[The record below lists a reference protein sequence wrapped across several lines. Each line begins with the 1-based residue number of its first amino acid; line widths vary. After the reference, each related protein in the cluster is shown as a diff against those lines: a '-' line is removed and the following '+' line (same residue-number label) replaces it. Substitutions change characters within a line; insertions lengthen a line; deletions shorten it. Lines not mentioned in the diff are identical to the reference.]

1 MVAALSIGEFQISN
15 LIAGF
20 RYRNYPIVL
29 PQAFYGARM
38 ACAATVAARPRR
50 ARDARVHQHHAT
62 PEVNQ
67 P

>member
-29 PQAFYGARM
+29 PQAFYGATGWPARRLSLLVL
-38 ACAATVAARPRR
+38 AVLATLVSTSTMQRLK
-50 ARDARVHQHHAT
+50 
-62 PEVNQ
+62 
-67 P
+67 